1 MLFFGPGCMIP
12 FPLVIWKSTPLV
24 CVYFLLTQYP
34 LLWSRD
40 PNFWVICIRS
50 RGRSI
55 KWAGRGI
62 KLSYKRN
69 RWENHECQLPSMS
82 HSEPCTGALIPVCWK
97 VLLGWLTRL
106 KFSSFYS
113 YRQHWLYCRDT
124 SWIRPWTLQA
134 TDKHIKVNEHGF
146 LWICSCL
153 WVTTVNYPNQTYEE

>member
-34 LLWSRD
+34 FLWLRV
-40 PNFWVICIRS
+40 PNFWVICVRN

-106 KFSSFYS
+106 KFSSFCS

-146 LWICSCL
+146 LWICACL
-153 WVTTVNYPNQTYEE
+153 WVTTDNYPNQTYEE